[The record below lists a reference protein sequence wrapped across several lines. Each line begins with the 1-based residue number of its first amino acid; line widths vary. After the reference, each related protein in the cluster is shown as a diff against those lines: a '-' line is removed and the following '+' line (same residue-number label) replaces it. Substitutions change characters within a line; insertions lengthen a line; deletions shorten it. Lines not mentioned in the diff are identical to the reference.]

1 MTGLEGRRISVAIST
16 YNRADYLAL
25 ALESLKRQTVAPFEI
40 LIQNDGGTD
49 DTERIVRDSG
59 LNIRYYYWDNRGLAA
74 SRNHLLSLAEG
85 DWILFLDDDDLL
97 ADDALEA
104 FAAELADPSPRILY
118 CRYRRIDSDGN
129 LLPTRDKFEILP
141 QGDAAVTLFSKNFL
155 LPSGTLLP
163 VAALRGMDELFPVG
177 QAAED
182 YDFFLRLALKI
193 PVQGIDRRLVFRRRH
208 RRNISSASGAR
219 GASDQIHSLDKFLS
233 LAGDRIPERVRKG
246 RMADMYAR
254 LALAL
259 KNEKAPR
266 EQIRAAWRKSLDNRF
281 VLKNYLRMLMSR

>member
-1 MTGLEGRRISVAIST
+1 MTGSDRRRISVAIST
-16 YNRADYLAL
+16 FNRADYLAL
-25 ALESLKRQTVAPFEI
+25 ALESLKRQSVSPFEI

-49 DTERIVRDSG
+49 DTENVVRASG
-59 LNIRYYYWDNRGLAA
+59 LNIRYYYWENRGLAA

-104 FAAELADPSPRILY
+104 FYNELADPQPRILY

-129 LLPTRDKFEILP
+129 LLPTRDKFKQLP
-141 QGDAAVTLFSKNFL
+141 QGDAAVMLFSKNFL

-163 VAALRGMDELFPVG
+163 VAAVRDMDELFPVG

-208 RRNISSASGAR
+208 RRNISSASGAK
-219 GASDQIHSLDKFLS
+219 GVSDQIRGMDKFLA
-233 LAGDRIPERVRKG
+233 LAGDRIPKPVVAS
-246 RMADMYAR
+246 RMAEMYAR

-259 KNEKAPR
+259 KGDNAPR

-281 VLKNYLRMLMSR
+281 VLKNFLRMLMSR